1 VVAGPAA
8 AAGLDS
14 ATLLSQQFAELRA
27 GVLGEVEVLRGQV
40 ASLTDQNQAFVF
52 RIKQLEDYAQRQE
65 QAVAR
70 LNQQLA
76 ELQQQLQQQ
85 HQQQQG
91 LHVNR
96 SNGLGDAADSASGA
110 GGVVRRGSDGS
121 GAGAAGQAAAV
132 PGGSFWSTQSAVL

>member
-1 VVAGPAA
+1 M
-8 AAGLDS
+8 
-14 ATLLSQQFAELRA
+14 
-27 GVLGEVEVLRGQV
+27 GEVEVLRGQV

-52 RIKQLEDYAQRQE
+52 RIKQLEDYTQRQE

-76 ELQQQLQQQ
+76 ELLQQQ
-85 HQQQQG
+85 QQQQQQG
-91 LHVNR
+91 LHSNQ
-96 SNGLGDAADSASGA
+96 SNGLNDATAITSGA